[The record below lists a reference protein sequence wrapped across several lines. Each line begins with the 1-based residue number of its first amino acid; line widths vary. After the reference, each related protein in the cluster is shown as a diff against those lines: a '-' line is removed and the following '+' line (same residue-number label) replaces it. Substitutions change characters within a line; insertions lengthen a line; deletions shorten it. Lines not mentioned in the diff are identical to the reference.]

1 MAGTILGQLEGRLL
15 LHLGLRILAEHLSG
29 TLEGRGPLLS
39 NTILHLRQYMR
50 LQQMPR
56 QAWAA
61 GLDPP
66 KLLIIVQPQCGR
78 RVTPVEAHNTL
89 KVPPHLGPS
98 FGILSGVN
106 CGKHA
111 KPTDPLKEISGGPN
125 T

>member
-1 MAGTILGQLEGRLL
+1 MAGTILGQIEGRLL

-66 KLLIIVQPQCGR
+66 KLLIVVQPQCGR
-78 RVTPVEAHNTL
+78 RVTPVEAHNAL

-98 FGILSGVN
+98 IGIFSGVDI
-106 CGKHA
+106 GEHTEPA
-111 KPTDPLKEISGGPN
+111 YPLKRSLGGL
-125 T
+125 TH